1 MEIPQDLVPLMSCGQ
16 CRRRYDIG
24 AGIVPKEMSCKHIIC
39 GECVISNQFGA
50 TQEIVCLLC
59 GVCTRM
65 PLQGMPEP
73 RHIMFLL
80 REMPALLLG
89 RAIMG
94 FSGGRGDTLV
104 NEMDTPTPQEEG
116 DGGNWLRAID
126 VENFL
131 ATNSENCILHSVP
144 NSIWCHN
151 CNRLLC
157 RACSEGLL
165 HVEHRMTRQLDY
177 NHLLRQLLDIELGK
191 IRNLAVKADEYSV
204 REMTLL
210 RQVCEA
216 CYHVQLHVKRGML
229 EHKPS
234 MIACQMRGW
243 CLRSQR
249 DINRSSGQLSGADM
263 VQLLYKLCEQHQR
276 YKTQLLE
283 VNFQCRMRAAI
294 NENGMQVLDF
304 EKLNERLMK
313 LRSFTSPGPI
323 PHNVDP
329 PPALIL
335 TNYCVLAYWSEL
347 QQNTLPVLC
356 RTPPPVP
363 ELLPQSRRAVV
374 PPNFNRQRRDFDV
387 VDHLAYLDMM
397 QDRVLQQHP
406 RYYSRYDDYTPD
418 RSGSVESSGSAS
430 SNSSHRSNP
439 AAQLFEQ
446 NYNRLSLELQQQ
458 EQLQEAHAHERRQQ
472 EEQQQQQQQGQ
483 NLGPSA
489 QESSFQEQFMGES
502 HDYHRADEDTI
513 SEPVPLVSIVRLP
526 SVHCYPIYYM
536 ELETAGRLAGR
547 ILIEVRPDAAPRMAE
562 NFGAL
567 IRHDFGFGYR
577 GCRIFQAWEDESI
590 ISGDFETNN
599 GRGGHS
605 AFVQRYFMPEDTG
618 LVAFRGTVGMR
629 RGQKR
634 QDNCGYVGSQFRLV
648 LNEMRSFTAIF
659 GYIIQGIEVVERI
672 AATGDFIG
680 RPAVRTVIRNCSE
693 YRLNGKNYYTTQHRS
708 NFSKSPKNTIIF

>member
-1 MEIPQDLVPLMSCGQ
+1 RNEMEIPQDLVPLMSCGQ

-24 AGIVPKEMSCKHIIC
+24 AGIVPKEMSCKHIFC

-50 TQEIVCLLC
+50 TQELVCPLC

-65 PLQGMPEP
+65 PLQRMPEP

-104 NEMDTPTPQEEG
+104 DEMDTPTPQGEG
-116 DGGNWLRAID
+116 DGGNWLRGVD

-131 ATNSENCILHSVP
+131 ATNRSQCMLHAMPS
-144 NSIWCHN
+144 SIWCHN
-151 CNRLLC
+151 CKRLLC

-165 HVEHRMTRQLDY
+165 HVEHRMTRQLEY
-177 NHLLRQLLDIELGK
+177 NHLLRQLLDLELDK
-191 IRNLAVKADEYSV
+191 IRILAVKADEYSV

-283 VNFQCRMRAAI
+283 VHFQCRMRAAI
-294 NENGMQVLDF
+294 HENGMQVLDF

-313 LRSFTSPGPI
+313 LRSFTRPGPI

-347 QQNTLPVLC
+347 QQNTLPALC

-387 VDHLAYLDMM
+387 VEHLAYVDMM

-446 NYNRLSLELQQQ
+446 NYNRLSLELQVPQREPQQQPLPQSQSQSQMPPEPAPEPRQ
-458 EQLQEAHAHERRQQ
+458 EQSQARLDQQ
-472 EEQQQQQQQGQ
+472 FELAME
-483 NLGPSA
+483 NFSNIHSKEDTTSEPGPS
-489 QESSFQEQFMGES
+489 
-502 HDYHRADEDTI
+502 
-513 SEPVPLVSIVRLP
+513 VSIVRLP

-536 ELETAGRLAGR
+536 ELETAGKLAGR

-618 LVAFRGTVGMR
+618 LLAFRGTVGMR

-634 QDNCGYVGSQFRLV
+634 QDNGGYVGSQFRLV

-680 RPAVRTVIRNCSE
+680 RPAVKTVIRKCGE
-693 YRLNGKNYYTTQHRS
+693 YRLNG
-708 NFSKSPKNTIIF
+708 

>member
-418 RSGSVESSGSAS
+418 RSGSVESSGSVPQREPQPQMPAGPAPEPEKEAPEQSQARLDQQFELAMENFSNIHSSQQQHAS
-430 SNSSHRSNP
+430 MNDRLRDLRIQQDP
-439 AAQLFEQ
+439 GFRAQV
-446 NYNRLSLELQQQ
+446 QQQ

-502 HDYHRADEDTI
+502 HDYQHLPHYQYLSAQSWNPYWAMEVEQQLHQSNGRRSNSNTTTTNTNTNENNNTNNNNNNNNHSPEEQEPEQEPDQEPEEEEDEDTI
-513 SEPVPLVSIVRLP
+513 SEPVPL
-526 SVHCYPIYYM
+526 
-536 ELETAGRLAGR
+536 
-547 ILIEVRPDAAPRMAE
+547 
-562 NFGAL
+562 
-567 IRHDFGFGYR
+567 
-577 GCRIFQAWEDESI
+577 QEDW
-590 ISGDFETNN
+590 
-599 GRGGHS
+599 
-605 AFVQRYFMPEDTG
+605 PE
-618 LVAFRGTVGMR
+618 
-629 RGQKR
+629 
-634 QDNCGYVGSQFRLV
+634 
-648 LNEMRSFTAIF
+648 
-659 GYIIQGIEVVERI
+659 
-672 AATGDFIG
+672 
-680 RPAVRTVIRNCSE
+680 E
-693 YRLNGKNYYTTQHRS
+693 Y
-708 NFSKSPKNTIIF
+708 